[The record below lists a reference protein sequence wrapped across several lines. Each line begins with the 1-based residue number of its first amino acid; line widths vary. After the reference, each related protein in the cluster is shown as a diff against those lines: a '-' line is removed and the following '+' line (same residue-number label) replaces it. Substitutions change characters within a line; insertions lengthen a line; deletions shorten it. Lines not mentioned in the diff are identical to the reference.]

1 MFVNVVFHVISDL
14 SKNNYTKMHWG
25 PSVCLELLIF
35 FFFRQLS
42 FVSNYLFE
50 DPYQLGLLSLM
61 TKLCSVI
68 ILMQVGATKGL
79 GNRDPY
85 SPMSGYGFK
94 VSLGFHS
101 ISLVNV
107 EFTKKV
113 F

>member
-1 MFVNVVFHVISDL
+1 
-14 SKNNYTKMHWG
+14 
-25 PSVCLELLIF
+25 
-35 FFFRQLS
+35 
-42 FVSNYLFE
+42 
-50 DPYQLGLLSLM
+50 M